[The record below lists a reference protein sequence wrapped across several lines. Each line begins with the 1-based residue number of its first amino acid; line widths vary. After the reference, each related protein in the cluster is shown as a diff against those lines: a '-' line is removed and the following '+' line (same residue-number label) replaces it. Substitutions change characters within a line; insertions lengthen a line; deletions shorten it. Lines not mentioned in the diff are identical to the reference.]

1 MRGRPRNPQS
11 EYKMRPHP
19 DNGHIYAATLSN
31 GVSQKTGKSY
41 RKYTHWGKLTEGKVF
56 VPNLEFVMLPLEKQG
71 QFIFPDD
78 WDVSRVKKVRS
89 IAEEQMESGKLES
102 EHPSSNSKADNLSE
116 KYDESIY

>member
-1 MRGRPRNPQS
+1 MRGRPRNPES
-11 EYKMRPHP
+11 EYKMRPHL

-71 QFIFPDD
+71 QFIFPDT
-78 WDVSRVKKVRS
+78 
-89 IAEEQMESGKLES
+89 
-102 EHPSSNSKADNLSE
+102 ADAFEFFGFRPLDHRGQ
-116 KYDESIY
+116 KTCTT